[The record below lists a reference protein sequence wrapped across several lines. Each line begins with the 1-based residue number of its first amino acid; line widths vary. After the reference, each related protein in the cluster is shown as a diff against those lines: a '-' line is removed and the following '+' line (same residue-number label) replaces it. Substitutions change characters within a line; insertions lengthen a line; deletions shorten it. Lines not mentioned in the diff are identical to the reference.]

1 MTHPKEPNRQSQ
13 AAGPPFEAFPAWHPP
28 SSRAC
33 PLKKWP
39 VSNTVLS
46 FGRQLTISASWPTG
60 FPRSCL
66 LRLRGSRFCPLTGF
80 WLLRLRGSSF
90 CSLTLCVCHRLV
102 NVSLAFSRGCRW
114 RVLEWPT
121 RVFRFLPTFHHR
133 FAFDRPFDLLYLT
146 VVAPILSQLAIH
158 TRPPPLVLPALPV
171 PLSASPTG
179 WLVQLPSRLR
189 LGTGIFL
196 RH

>member
-1 MTHPKEPNRQSQ
+1 MTHPNVPNRQTQ

-46 FGRQLTISASWPTG
+46 FGRQLTTAATWLTG

-66 LRLRGSRFCPLTGF
+66 LRLQGSRFCPLTV
-80 WLLRLRGSSF
+80 
-90 CSLTLCVCHRLV
+90 CVCHRLV

-121 RVFRFLPTFHHR
+121 RVFCFLPTFHHR
-133 FAFDRPFDLLYLT
+133 FAFDRPFDLLYLSI
-146 VVAPILSQLAIH
+146 VAPILSELAIH
-158 TRPPPLVLPALPV
+158 TRPPLVLPALSV
-171 PLSASPTG
+171 RVSASRT
-179 WLVQLPSRLR
+179 LPYRVARTTSQSA
-189 LGTGIFL
+189 
-196 RH
+196 